1 MIAATAADKAASV
14 GGARMERRVVRAA
27 RPRRRIVWTVAA
39 TLGLVLGALTT
50 ANAAH
55 AAGSTKILIKS
66 AMFTA
71 SGDLTLKVWLNCP
84 KGDNDYVYAEADQ
97 DLYTNDATGNLYV
110 SSVLCTG
117 NTQKL
122 TLTVIH
128 GRGISA
134 MDYKNDQEADDLNG
148 FSPGLV
154 TALVSVGG
162 QSDFTTQQRTLHVA
176 EDTRITIGSSSIDS
190 NGDIAA
196 TLAVECPAG
205 DHNYIYA
212 EADEDSYPHD
222 AAGNV
227 YVASFACDGN
237 DQKVTVTIA
246 HGRGISAMDYGNDQE
261 ADDLDAFAP
270 GLTSVLVTMGGQSN
284 FVSQQRTVTLH

>member
-1 MIAATAADKAASV
+1 
-14 GGARMERRVVRAA
+14 MERRVARAA

-50 ANAAH
+50 ANAAQ
-55 AAGSTKILIKS
+55 AAGSTKIIIKS
-66 AMFTA
+66 AKVA
-71 SGDLTLKVWLNCP
+71 AGGDLTLKVWLSCP
-84 KGDNDYVYAEADQ
+84 KGDNDYVYAEGDQ

-110 SSVLCTG
+110 SSTICTG
-117 NTQKL
+117 KTQTL

-134 MDYKNDQEADDLNG
+134 MDYKNDQEADDPNA
-148 FSPGLV
+148 FSPGVV

-162 QSDFTTQQRTLHVA
+162 QSDFTTQQRTFDLA
-176 EDTRITIGSSSIDS
+176 DDTRIAIGSSSIDV

-196 TLAVECPAG
+196 SLAVECPAG
-205 DHNYIYA
+205 DSNYIYA
-212 EADEDSYPHD
+212 EADQDSYPND

-227 YVASFACDGN
+227 YVASFACDGT
-237 DQKVTVTIA
+237 DQQLTVTIA
-246 HGRGISAMDYGNDQE
+246 HGRGITAMDYGNDVE
-261 ADDLDAFAP
+261 ADDLGAFAP